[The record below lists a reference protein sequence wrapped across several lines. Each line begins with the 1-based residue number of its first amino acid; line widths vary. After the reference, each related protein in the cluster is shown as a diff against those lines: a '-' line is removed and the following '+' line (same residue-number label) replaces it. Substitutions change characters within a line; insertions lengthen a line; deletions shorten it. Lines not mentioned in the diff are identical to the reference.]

1 MHKYGSLLLG
11 FMVSGVVLA
20 NPITITNSARVPLS
34 VKING
39 ICSSEYGVIKPSTA
53 GTVNEAALKKLCG
66 NNANHCLAEV
76 VNSTTCHGNLAANF
90 YFHTKNGLSGEG
102 SSKPPFNLF
111 IRKYGVTI
119 TQS

>member
-11 FMVSGVVLA
+11 CLVSGVVLA

-39 ICSSEYGVIKPSTA
+39 MCSSEYGVIKPSTA
-53 GTVNEAALKKLCG
+53 GTVDEAKLTLLCK

-76 VNSTTCHGNLAANF
+76 VNSTTCHGLLAASF
-90 YFHTKNGLSGEG
+90 YFHTKNGLSGE
-102 SSKPPFNLF
+102 STSRPPFNLF

>member
-1 MHKYGSLLLG
+1 MQKYGCLLLG
-11 FMVSGVVLA
+11 LMVSGVVLA

-39 ICSSEYGVIKPSTA
+39 LCSSQYGVIQPSTS
-53 GTVNEAALKKLCG
+53 GTVNEATLKSLCK

-102 SSKPPFNLF
+102 SYYPPFTMF
-111 IRKYGVTI
+111 IRKFGITI
-119 TQS
+119 TQQ